1 MNKKRI
7 VILSLVALAA
17 VGTGVGVGFAISK
30 FNVGTIKYSDDWIRR
45 LSPADLEKERE
56 ILRVRYCSSKNQAEG
71 YELEKLLGRFDAIKR
86 ESVPPYNG
94 PIYPHAREHGWNLY
108 KPE

>member
-1 MNKKRI
+1 MNKRRI
-7 VILSLVALAA
+7 VILSLIAIAA
-17 VGTGVGVGFAISK
+17 VGTGVAVVAALSK
-30 FNVGTIKYSDDWIRR
+30 NNVGSIKYSDDWIRK
-45 LSPADLEKERE
+45 LTPSDWEKERE
-56 ILRVRYCSSKNQAEG
+56 LLRVRYCSSKNQAEG

>member
-17 VGTGVGVGFAISK
+17 VGTGVAVVAALSMN
-30 FNVGTIKYSDDWIRR
+30 NVGSIKYSDDWIRK
-45 LSPADLEKERE
+45 LTPSDCEKERE
-56 ILRVRYCSSKNQAEG
+56 LLRVRYCSAGNTDEG
-71 YELEKLLGRFDAIKR
+71 YKLEKLLWRFDAIKR
-86 ESVPPYNG
+86 ESDPPYNG